1 MSKMTTHNAT
11 KTDIISSYVSF
22 LEPETPKNKKQ
33 LQKDSKT
40 LSPRLPFSPI
50 TPRSRKAAVDKS
62 KSKVASWLLAND
74 VPASAGECD
83 NTSTSDQ
90 GRIMTRAQKS
100 RKHAR
105 KRARGRKKENN
116 EGKGEFCL
124 IEFTDQRNEIK
135 FVSP

>member
-1 MSKMTTHNAT
+1 MTTRRET
-11 KTDIISSYVSF
+11 KTDIISSYFSF

-33 LQKDSKT
+33 QQKDSKT
-40 LSPRLPFSPI
+40 SPRLPLSPI

-100 RKHAR
+100 RKRAR

-116 EGKGEFCL
+116 EEKGELHFL
-124 IEFTDQRNEIK
+124 FDRVYSSTPNEMK
-135 FVSP
+135 LSL